1 MSQVRCAAVAGS
13 FYPEEPQALRAA
25 LAGHLARAMAG
36 AAAGAVAAETS
47 AGAVAVRSG
56 DATPGHPK
64 LLLVPH
70 AGYIYSGD
78 VAASAYALLAPLAD
92 QISRVVLLGP
102 VHRVAVRGLAAPLAE
117 AFETPLGRIAVD
129 QAALALIDDLPQLL
143 RSDRPHA
150 LEHSLEV
157 QLPFLQTVLGSDF
170 SLVPL
175 AVSDATPQQVDE
187 VLERLWGGD
196 ETLVVISSDLSHFLS
211 YEQARARDQAT
222 VRRILGF
229 ANDLHGD
236 EACGAMPLNGALI
249 TARRHGLRPR
259 LLGLCNSGD
268 TAGDRQRVVGYG
280 AIAFEAAP
288 AQASAGGGERSGKT
302 SGKSS
307 SKSSSKSSV
316 RSGGENGNA
325 AADDTLGPVLLATA
339 RAEIAGA
346 LGLAAPAPPAHARLQ
361 APGASFVTLH
371 DAQGALRG
379 CIGQLEACR
388 ALGED
393 VRHNACAAAL
403 RDPRFAPLT
412 AAEWPG
418 LQIEVSLL
426 GPLELLPATATLEA
440 AAAGLRPG
448 IDGVL
453 LEWRGRRATFLPQVW
468 AQLPQ
473 PRGFMQAL
481 LQKAG
486 LPLDFWASD
495 IQLWRYQATAF
506 EETPHEHA
514 H

>member
-1 MSQVRCAAVAGS
+1 MGQVRSAAVAGI
-13 FYPEEPQALRAA
+13 FYPDEPQALRAV
-25 LAGHLARAMAG
+25 LAGHLTHAAHAAHAAAG
-36 AAAGAVAAETS
+36 TAAGAVAA
-47 AGAVAVRSG
+47 GSG
-56 DATPGHPK
+56 DAAPGRPK
-64 LLLVPH
+64 LLVVPH

-78 VAASAYALLAPLAD
+78 VAASAFALLAPVAD
-92 QISRVVLLGP
+92 QISRVLLLGP
-102 VHRVAVRGLAAPLAE
+102 VHRVAVSGLAAPLAE
-117 AFETPLGRIAVD
+117 VFETPLGRIAVD
-129 QAALALIDDLPQLL
+129 QAALARIDDLPQLL

-175 AVSDATPQQVDE
+175 AVGDATPQQVDE

-222 VRRILGF
+222 VRRILNF

-288 AQASAGGGERSGKT
+288 AQASADGGESSGKT
-302 SGKSS
+302 SSKSS
-307 SKSSSKSSV
+307 SKSSSKCSGE
-316 RSGGENGNA
+316 SGGENGNA
-325 AADDTLGPVLLATA
+325 AADGTLGPVLLATA

-346 LGLAAPAPPAHARLQ
+346 LGLAAPAPLAHARLQ
-361 APGASFVTLH
+361 ARGASFVTLH
-371 DAQGALRG
+371 DARGALRG
-379 CIGQLEACR
+379 CIGQLEAYR
-388 ALGED
+388 SLGED
-393 VRHNACAAAL
+393 VRHNARAAAL
-403 RDPRFAPLT
+403 RDPRFPPLT

-418 LQIEVSLL
+418 LQIEVSVL
-426 GPLELLPATATLEA
+426 GPLELLPATATLKT

-473 PRGFMQAL
+473 PRGFLQAL

-486 LPLDFWASD
+486 LSLDFWASD
-495 IQLWRYQATAF
+495 IQLWRYQVTAF
-506 EETPHEHA
+506 EEARNERPH
-514 H
+514 